1 MSARTFRCRIAP
13 MLIAQLL
20 ATAATAQ
27 PCDGNEPV
35 HAHSRDT
42 ACAVE
47 DVATEAKADHVP
59 PPAPEH
65 PMPAMDAQAMRSAMA
80 MDDSAPI
87 ATIRADRL
95 ELADGGDGVA
105 AAWKVAASFGDDFDK
120 LLLRSEGERADGHT
134 ERADAEVLWDHAIAA
149 FWDAE
154 LGLRQDFGRGAHRTW
169 AAIGVQG
176 LAPYGFEIGTTAY
189 AGAGGRTALRF
200 EVDYELLLTQRLV
213 LEPRVELNAYGK
225 DDPASRVGA
234 GLSDA
239 AFGLRLRYEIRREF
253 APYIGI
259 ERSEAFGRSADFART
274 DDRDVRDTRWVIG
287 LRVWY

>member
-1 MSARTFRCRIAP
+1 MSVRTLRIRIAL
-13 MLIAQLL
+13 MLIAPIF
-20 ATAATAQ
+20 AAAAAAQ
-27 PCDGNEPV
+27 PCDENEPI
-35 HAHSRDT
+35 HTHPKDA
-42 ACAVE
+42 AYPAK
-47 DVATEAKADHVP
+47 DVTTDVKPDHVP

-65 PMPAMDAQAMRSAMA
+65 PMPAMDARTMRSAMA

-105 AAWKVAASFGDDFDK
+105 AAWKVAASFGGDFDK
-120 LLLRSEGERADGHT
+120 LLLRSEGEHADGHT

-169 AAIGVQG
+169 AAIGLQG
-176 LAPYGFEIGTTAY
+176 LAPYGFEIGATAY
-189 AGAGGRTALRF
+189 VGAGERTALRF
-200 EVDYELLLTQRLV
+200 EVDYELLLTQRLI
-213 LEPRVELNAYGK
+213 LEPRIELNAYGK
-225 DDPASRVGA
+225 DDRSSLVGA

-253 APYIGI
+253 APYVGI
-259 ERSEAFGRSADFART
+259 ERSQAFGRSADFART
-274 DDRDVRDTRWVIG
+274 DDRDVRDTRWIIG